1 MPALKPLV
9 LAALLAT
16 SAAVAQEHPGK
27 LPVKEAAQPSPTA
40 TPVMPQP
47 PRPDVGPVLT
57 IDFPG
62 GTVGQ
67 YIEALR
73 HASSQPVNIVV
84 PPRASKANMAPVSL
98 KTVSL
103 IDALGAVLAVA
114 DIPADEDWGVRPL
127 WQISSMGVSP
137 ATAGGD
143 SVPGFAILVQTR
155 SRSVITPAGPQFM
168 GAPHNPRTTV
178 YSIRALLDSGMKP
191 EAVITAIGAV
201 LSMDKQAEA
210 PEIKF
215 HEESGLLILRATP
228 EQTDSAE
235 QVIARLQ
242 ETAKIGA
249 RDRSIEERRKKMED
263 LSREVEGLYQ
273 TAQGMKSDYYAK
285 KEAVAAAQRDVDK
298 LDAANVPPDQ
308 LAKARERAGAVQR
321 EVVAAGFRVDTIER
335 EIRSR
340 ERALEQLRSMDSGA
354 GGADNAEIA
363 RLRAENAELRA
374 RLERLEEKKDR

>member
-1 MPALKPLV
+1 MAVPL
-9 LAALLAT
+9 
-16 SAAVAQEHPGK
+16 
-27 LPVKEAAQPSPTA
+27 
-40 TPVMPQP
+40 QP
-47 PRPDVGPVLT
+47 PRPDGGPVLS

-67 YIEALR
+67 YIDALR
-73 HASSQPVNIVV
+73 HSSSQPVNIVL
-84 PPRASKANMAPVSL
+84 PPRAAKANMAPVLL
-98 KTVSL
+98 KTVTV
-103 IDALGAVLAVA
+103 IDALNAVLAVA
-114 DIPADEDWGVRPL
+114 DIPADEDWAVRPL
-127 WQISSMGVSP
+127 ANLSP
-137 ATAGGD
+137 SGMPAVPGE
-143 SVPGFAILVQTR
+143 SVPGFAVLVQTR
-155 SRSVITPAGPQFM
+155 NRPVMTTAGPQFM
-168 GAPHNPRTTV
+168 GMPSSPRTTV
-178 YSIRALLDSGMKP
+178 YSIRSLLDSGMKP
-191 EAVITAIGAV
+191 ESVITAVGAV

-242 ETAKIGA
+242 ETVKIGA

-263 LSREVEGLYQ
+263 LSREIEGLYQ
-273 TAQGMKSDYYAK
+273 TAQGVKSDYYPRND
-285 KEAVAAAQRDVDK
+285 AVAAAQRDVDK
-298 LDAANVPPDQ
+298 LEAANVPPDQ
-308 LAKARERAGAVQR
+308 LAKARERVAAAQR

-354 GGADNAEIA
+354 GGADNSEIA